1 MEKVLMIPAP
11 VLSHINAS
19 FKIAN
24 LLKRHRY
31 QVHYFVYHAVTP
43 VIAQAQFGFTP
54 ANTPPIMEGY
64 RKALAKHEKKRVGY
78 WSFLRNGGLR
88 PFFNERR
95 KELLEVV
102 EKTRPNLIIADSFAA
117 ADFAFLYP
125 LIKRYGIRFVQ
136 LETLPCTLSL
146 KGLPAFS
153 SMTLPSQKGKIWFEY
168 YMRKGVKK
176 LSRLGGRVMY
186 AGTDAYSLI
195 KKELKKNK
203 VPAQYRIEPNNYF
216 SLTFRGLPTLLPLPL
231 ELEFFTAPP
240 TPHHHY
246 LGFLDTG
253 SSQMGAVAESRLE
266 KLLQTGKPVIY
277 ISFGTVFSGIWHQLI
292 VTFLQKLDAV
302 LANFKEVVAIFSLGS
317 PQGAAKA
324 VMMQFNHIHTFAYV
338 PQSYLLRFCS
348 VFITHGGINSIKE
361 SIQAA
366 VPMLVVPLEVD
377 QPGNAA
383 KIVHKGLGLAGHILT
398 ESVEG
403 LAAKLTALLYE
414 GGYKEQLQ
422 QFREKI
428 SKDNHA
434 EEKLMHLIAKEGL
447 VQ

>member
-24 LLKRHRY
+24 LLKRNRY

-43 VIAQAQFGFTP
+43 LVAQAQFGYTP

-64 RKALAKHEKKRVGY
+64 RKALAKHEKIRVGY
-78 WSFLRNGGLR
+78 WSFLRKGGLQS
-88 PFFNERR
+88 FFNERR

-102 EKTRPNLIIADSFAA
+102 NKTRPNLIIADSFAA

-125 LIKRYGIRFVQ
+125 LIKQYGIRFVQ
-136 LETLPCTLSL
+136 LETMPCTLAL
-146 KGLPAFS
+146 KGLPAFCA
-153 SMTLPSQKGKIWFEY
+153 MTLPNQKGKIWYEY

-176 LSRLGGRVMY
+176 LSRLGGRLIY
-186 AGTDAYSLI
+186 AGTDAYSLM

-203 VPAQYRIEPNNYF
+203 VPRQYRIEPNNYF
-216 SLTFRGLPTLLPLPL
+216 SLTFTGLPTLLPLPL
-231 ELEFFTAPP
+231 ELEFFAAPP

-253 SSQMGAVAESRLE
+253 SSQPSTLPESRLE

-277 ISFGTVFSGIWHQLI
+277 ISFGTVFSGIWHHLI
-292 VTFLQKLDAV
+292 VPFLQKLDTV
-302 LANFKEVVAIFSLGS
+302 LASLKEVIAIFSLGS
-317 PQGAAKA
+317 PHGAAKA
-324 VMMQFNHIHTFAYV
+324 VMMKFNHIHTFAYV
-338 PQSYLLRFCS
+338 PQSYLLRYCS

-361 SIQAA
+361 SIQAM
-366 VPMLVVPLEVD
+366 VPMLVIPLEVD

-383 KIVHKGLGLAGHILT
+383 KIVHKGLGLAGHIVT

-403 LAAKLTALLYE
+403 LATKLTALLHE
-414 GGYKEQLQ
+414 GRYKEQLQ
-422 QFREKI
+422 HFSEKVN
-428 SKDNHA
+428 KGNHA
-434 EEKLMHLIAKEGL
+434 EEKLMHIIATEGR